1 MIEIEYEIIAKYNG
15 DILRLENELN
25 ISVEILNDNFAIII
39 STDPNL
45 FDQLLDY
52 TEIEYIE
59 RPFILETQDEQS
71 FSTSGITSFKNR
83 TGLSGRGTLIG
94 LIDSGIDYTLPV
106 FRDVLGNSK
115 ILFYWDQSIG
125 NNPPEGFKEG
135 TLYTNSDI
143 NEAINGNKDI
153 PVSITAMHGTHVG
166 SICAQIANNAE
177 FIIVRVGN
185 RQTDIYSRS
194 TEFMRAIKFILEKAL
209 ELGKPIAINMSYG
222 TNEGSHTGL
231 SLFEQYIDDM
241 CLYWKNNMVV
251 AAGNNGN
258 KGGHKRV
265 DIKNSNEQI
274 VEFVVGQS
282 ETVLNIN
289 IWPNFVD
296 QFTITLID
304 SSNNRTQELSANN
317 NEISNNIRGTTILG
331 RFYEIMPYSLQR
343 RITIRLS
350 SDNQITPGIWKIQ
363 FSPINIVDGIIDL
376 YLPTSEGLNP
386 DTRFLSP
393 SNILTVTVPGT
404 ASRVITVGSYN
415 SRTDVVS
422 AFSGRGDTMKGI
434 FKPDLL
440 APGENIVSYLVGGTT
455 GALTG
460 TSMATPH
467 VTGCCALL
475 MEWGIIQKNDL
486 YLYSQKLKAL
496 LLQNARRSR
505 NGTYPS
511 DSNGYG
517 FLDMSSIYFNRS
529 DNDLSVKTKQQ
540 YKRLEYINNFIKKNR
555 LNFKRQNDSY
565 LNSIFV
571 YFNNPEG
578 FFNSLKISELESNF
592 RRLSEN
598 SGIFSETDTEIIL
611 SGEFFNI
618 EGVVS
623 VESLSEMSLLSQV
636 SSGTSG
642 GFAIN
647 EDENINY
654 IKNNPNLNLTGRNVI
669 IAIADTGIDYLH
681 PDFINADGTSKIL
694 YLWDQTKEGNS
705 PEGFYFGTEYTRD
718 DINRA
723 ISENDSTLS
732 TDEVGSGT
740 LLSGICAG
748 LGVSNSLYEGIA
760 KDSELIVIKLGTIE
774 GKYNNAY
781 YYVARDYA
789 RKKARELER
798 PLIINTSVG
807 TNSDVG
813 FINRAT
819 QSTIWYQYGECE
831 IAGIGNEG
839 NTQTHASGK
848 ISAEGETQTVEIEIE
863 EEEEFLKIELWI
875 CRPDRVNI
883 KIISPTGEESKD
895 VGLGYYKKESGIF
908 NFENTTYAVFY
919 VFPTSYSGQEFI
931 TINLYNASP
940 GIWKI
945 NLTGVYINSGCYNVY
960 LPNRSLINQNTR
972 FLEPDPFYTVNFPTV
987 DRNIFTVGAYDM
999 INNSMWP
1006 PSSRGPNIRNIQK
1019 PNIVAPGVNI
1029 ISAYPHN
1036 RYGNITGTSAAA
1048 AVTSGVA
1055 ALFLQYVTQ
1064 NNQYK
1069 RQGFTQS
1076 IYSFFQLGADRE
1088 DNIQYPNFIYG
1099 YGLLNARKIFEEFR

>member
-1 MIEIEYEIIAKYNG
+1 M
-15 DILRLENELN
+15 
-25 ISVEILNDNFAIII
+25 
-39 STDPNL
+39 L
-45 FDQLLDY
+45 F
-52 TEIEYIE
+52 
-59 RPFILETQDEQS
+59 
-71 FSTSGITSFKNR
+71 
-83 TGLSGRGTLIG
+83 
-94 LIDSGIDYTLPV
+94 
-106 FRDVLGNSK
+106 
-115 ILFYWDQSIG
+115 
-125 NNPPEGFKEG
+125 
-135 TLYTNSDI
+135 
-143 NEAINGNKDI
+143 
-153 PVSITAMHGTHVG
+153 
-166 SICAQIANNAE
+166 
-177 FIIVRVGN
+177 
-185 RQTDIYSRS
+185 RS
-194 TEFMRAIKFILEKAL
+194 
-209 ELGKPIAINMSYG
+209 
-222 TNEGSHTGL
+222 
-231 SLFEQYIDDM
+231 
-241 CLYWKNNMVV
+241 
-251 AAGNNGN
+251 
-258 KGGHKRV
+258 
-265 DIKNSNEQI
+265 
-274 VEFVVGQS
+274 
-282 ETVLNIN
+282 
-289 IWPNFVD
+289 
-296 QFTITLID
+296 
-304 SSNNRTQELSANN
+304 
-317 NEISNNIRGTTILG
+317 
-331 RFYEIMPYSLQR
+331 
-343 RITIRLS
+343 
-350 SDNQITPGIWKIQ
+350 
-363 FSPINIVDGIIDL
+363 
-376 YLPTSEGLNP
+376 
-386 DTRFLSP
+386 
-393 SNILTVTVPGT
+393 
-404 ASRVITVGSYN
+404 
-415 SRTDVVS
+415 
-422 AFSGRGDTMKGI
+422 
-434 FKPDLL
+434 
-440 APGENIVSYLVGGTT
+440 
-455 GALTG
+455 
-460 TSMATPH
+460 
-467 VTGCCALL
+467 
-475 MEWGIIQKNDL
+475 
-486 YLYSQKLKAL
+486 
-496 LLQNARRSR
+496 
-505 NGTYPS
+505 
-511 DSNGYG
+511 
-517 FLDMSSIYFNRS
+517 
-529 DNDLSVKTKQQ
+529 
-540 YKRLEYINNFIKKNR
+540 
-555 LNFKRQNDSY
+555 
-565 LNSIFV
+565 
-571 YFNNPEG
+571 
-578 FFNSLKISELESNF
+578 
-592 RRLSEN
+592 
-598 SGIFSETDTEIIL
+598 
-611 SGEFFNI
+611 
-618 EGVVS
+618 
-623 VESLSEMSLLSQV
+623 
-636 SSGTSG
+636 SG

-654 IKNNPNLNLTGRNVI
+654 MKNNPNLNLTGRNVI

-748 LGVSNSLYEGIA
+748 LGVSNSLYEGVA
-760 KDSELIVIKLGTIE
+760 KDSELIVIKLGTID

-972 FLEPDPFYTVNFPTV
+972 FLEPDPFYTVNFPAV

>member
-1 MIEIEYEIIAKYNG
+1 
-15 DILRLENELN
+15 
-25 ISVEILNDNFAIII
+25 
-39 STDPNL
+39 
-45 FDQLLDY
+45 
-52 TEIEYIE
+52 
-59 RPFILETQDEQS
+59 
-71 FSTSGITSFKNR
+71 
-83 TGLSGRGTLIG
+83 
-94 LIDSGIDYTLPV
+94 
-106 FRDVLGNSK
+106 
-115 ILFYWDQSIG
+115 
-125 NNPPEGFKEG
+125 
-135 TLYTNSDI
+135 
-143 NEAINGNKDI
+143 
-153 PVSITAMHGTHVG
+153 
-166 SICAQIANNAE
+166 
-177 FIIVRVGN
+177 
-185 RQTDIYSRS
+185 
-194 TEFMRAIKFILEKAL
+194 
-209 ELGKPIAINMSYG
+209 
-222 TNEGSHTGL
+222 
-231 SLFEQYIDDM
+231 
-241 CLYWKNNMVV
+241 
-251 AAGNNGN
+251 
-258 KGGHKRV
+258 
-265 DIKNSNEQI
+265 
-274 VEFVVGQS
+274 
-282 ETVLNIN
+282 
-289 IWPNFVD
+289 
-296 QFTITLID
+296 
-304 SSNNRTQELSANN
+304 
-317 NEISNNIRGTTILG
+317 
-331 RFYEIMPYSLQR
+331 
-343 RITIRLS
+343 
-350 SDNQITPGIWKIQ
+350 
-363 FSPINIVDGIIDL
+363 
-376 YLPTSEGLNP
+376 
-386 DTRFLSP
+386 
-393 SNILTVTVPGT
+393 
-404 ASRVITVGSYN
+404 
-415 SRTDVVS
+415 
-422 AFSGRGDTMKGI
+422 
-434 FKPDLL
+434 
-440 APGENIVSYLVGGTT
+440 
-455 GALTG
+455 
-460 TSMATPH
+460 
-467 VTGCCALL
+467 
-475 MEWGIIQKNDL
+475 
-486 YLYSQKLKAL
+486 
-496 LLQNARRSR
+496 
-505 NGTYPS
+505 
-511 DSNGYG
+511 
-517 FLDMSSIYFNRS
+517 MSSIYFNRS

-611 SGEFFNI
+611 SGEFFKI
-618 EGVVS
+618 EEVVS

-654 IKNNPNLNLTGRNVI
+654 MKNNPNLNLTGRNVI

-748 LGVSNSLYEGIA
+748 LGVSNSLYEGVA
-760 KDSELIVIKLGTIE
+760 KDSELIVIKLGTID

-895 VGLGYYKKESGIF
+895 VGLGYYKNESGIF
-908 NFENTTYAVFY
+908 NFENTTYTVFY